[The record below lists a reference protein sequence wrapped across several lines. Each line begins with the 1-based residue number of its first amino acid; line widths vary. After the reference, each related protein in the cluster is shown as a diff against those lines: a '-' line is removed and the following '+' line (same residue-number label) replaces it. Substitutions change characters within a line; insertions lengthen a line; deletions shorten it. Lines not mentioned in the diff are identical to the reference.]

1 MHRLKIKNTSFEYWN
16 MFCSVLRAVGVLL
29 SSMVS
34 RRGLWGAGG
43 WWGRQAGRRV
53 GGGKKL
59 VRPLSRKP

>member
-16 MFCSVLRAVGVLL
+16 MFYSVLRAVGVLF
-29 SSMVS
+29 SPMVS
-34 RRGLWGAGG
+34 GWGLWG
-43 WWGRQAGRRV
+43 GRGMLGQAGRRV